1 MDAIRDRAHAAK
13 PQTYTLDNVLD
24 ERSREFYCE
33 GYRRTDLIRFGQY
46 GGNQATYVWDGKNGT
61 IPGTNFESYRNV
73 YPIPTS
79 ELMAN
84 PNLGKNEG
92 YDK

>member
-1 MDAIRDRAHAAK
+1 LED
-13 PQTYTLDNVLD
+13 VLD

-61 IPGTNFESYRNV
+61 TPGTAFGAYRNI

-79 ELMAN
+79 ELMTN
-84 PNLGKNEG
+84 DNLWQNDG
-92 YDK
+92 Y

>member
-1 MDAIRDRAHAAK
+1 MDDIRTRAHATAHL
-13 PQTYTLDNVLD
+13 TYSLEDVLD

-61 IPGTNFESYRNV
+61 TPGTAFEAYRNI

-79 ELMAN
+79 ELMTN
-84 PNLGKNEG
+84 DNLWQNDG
-92 YDK
+92 Y